1 MIELMG
7 FKFFFSFQFCDNK
20 KKLVIFFPQ
29 KISKISQIYSRKKKP
44 NYFFEKKEKS
54 FDRMIE

>member
-29 KISKISQIYSRKKKP
+29 KLAKLVKFTVGKKSPIIFLRKKK
-44 NYFFEKKEKS
+44 NHL
-54 FDRMIE
+54 IE